1 MRRPD
6 KGNADAHRETRT
18 VPLFEQIRA
27 NSSERAR
34 TRRYSRQRIPVL
46 SLATSNDNRIDQGT
60 SR

>member
-27 NSSERAR
+27 SGLAPVA
-34 TRRYSRQRIPVL
+34 TRQRIPVL